1 MEYMFDEDS
10 KFYKDLKAYAIGARD
25 MMRFMHDYYE
35 GKEPVYP
42 SEMEDIYI
50 KFLEQYFVVK
60 DIDQNAV

>member
-1 MEYMFDEDS
+1 MECIFDKDS
-10 KFYKDLKAYAIGARD
+10 KLYTALEAYAIGARD